1 MAGSGDWCPRPKGC
15 NVEGTT
21 YRASNP
27 DSSDDFIGGG
37 KGYLVALTACPDC
50 GKRISTLAA
59 VCPSCGR
66 PRDADPERGGSRAA
80 YTPPLELPTLHRLRR
95 PLLITLA
102 VAVVLI
108 VLIPAADTGNPVSE
122 QAVQDEPVA
131 PLPPPAP
138 VSPAEARVALAVQL
152 QEAYAS
158 SMLKNY
164 DIRFQARGK
173 RCDVLHVEAHGVNLY
188 REMMEALAYGQVLYG
203 QIVPGGVNEAAL
215 AVGFETV
222 VVTNAY
228 DRVSASFGAAQ
239 ISRSQVRQLP
249 RCTEATAAAIGPDS

>member
-1 MAGSGDWCPRPKGC
+1 M
-15 NVEGTT
+15 
-21 YRASNP
+21 
-27 DSSDDFIGGG
+27 
-37 KGYLVALTACPDC
+37 ALTACPDC
-50 GKRISTLAA
+50 GKSISTLAT

-66 PRDADPERGGSRAA
+66 PRDAEGAVDRKPTPKLPSPVSMLSRRWVKPVLITFAVLWVISLISTALGFDSSTGQRAATADASATDTSGGVSRA
-80 YTPPLELPTLHRLRR
+80 PE
-95 PLLITLA
+95 
-102 VAVVLI
+102 I
-108 VLIPAADTGNPVSE
+108 V
-122 QAVQDEPVA
+122 
-131 PLPPPAP
+131 PLPPVPSAQR
-138 VSPAEARVALAVQL
+138 RVALAVQL
-152 QEAYAS
+152 QEAYAA

-188 REMMEALAYGQVLYG
+188 REMMEGLAYGRVLYG
-203 QIVPGGVNEAAL
+203 RIVPGGVNAAAF

-222 VVTNAY
+222 VVTNGY